1 MSNGQHTWQG
11 LKVLYIGSIEIHSN
25 SFGRYRTLMELGFEL
40 QVVDIDKTIYQSM
53 FSPIHHRMNIGPGIY
68 RLNKAVRNA
77 IRNFDPQLVWVDNKP
92 FITAATIQFS
102 RQRSGSVKW
111 INLVTDDPTHRYRR
125 AWRLFKST
133 ASLYDNHFVQR
144 PENIAE
150 VQAYGARNVDL
161 CFRSFDPGFHRPLK
175 LDVME
180 FEKYKTPVGFI
191 GTYEVQRERSIAYL
205 IKNGIPI
212 QVTGDG
218 WPNGSQW
225 SFIKPYY
232 TGPSVYGEEY
242 IKRINGMDIALHFL
256 RHANRDGQDSRTF
269 EIPACRVFMLAERSE
284 LHLQFFA
291 EDKEAVFFGS
301 DIELLEK
308 VKYYLDHPDERVRIA
323 AGGYDRSLH
332 SDYSHKGRL
341 VAVLN
346 KIYQRG

>member
-1 MSNGQHTWQG
+1 MSVGQYPLQG
-11 LKVLYIGSIEIHSN
+11 LKVLYIGSMEIHSN
-25 SFGRYRTLMELGFEL
+25 SFGRYRTLKELGLEL
-40 QVVDIDKTIYQSM
+40 QSVDIDKTIYQSI
-53 FSPIHHRMNIGPGIY
+53 FSPIHHRMNFGPGIY

-77 IRNFDPQLVWVDNKP
+77 IRDFDPQLIWVDNKP

-102 RQRSGSVKW
+102 RHRSESVKW

-161 CFRSFDPGFHRPLK
+161 CFRSFDPSFHRPVK

-180 FEKYKTPVGFI
+180 YEKYKSPVGFI
-191 GTYEVQRERSIAYL
+191 GTYEEQRERSIAYL
-205 IKNGIPI
+205 IKNGIHV

-242 IKRINGMDIALHFL
+242 IKRLNGMDIALHFL

-269 EIPACRVFMLAERSE
+269 EIPACGVFMLAERSE
-284 LHLQFFA
+284 LHRQFFL
-291 EDKEAVFFGS
+291 EDKESAFFGS
-301 DIELLEK
+301 DEELLQK
-308 VKYYLDHPDERVRIA
+308 VLFFSKNHESRKKIAENGYLRCISS
-323 AGGYDRSLH
+323 GYN
-332 SDYSHKGRL
+332 HKSRL
-341 VAVLN
+341 ESVL
-346 KIYQRG
+346 QLVLA